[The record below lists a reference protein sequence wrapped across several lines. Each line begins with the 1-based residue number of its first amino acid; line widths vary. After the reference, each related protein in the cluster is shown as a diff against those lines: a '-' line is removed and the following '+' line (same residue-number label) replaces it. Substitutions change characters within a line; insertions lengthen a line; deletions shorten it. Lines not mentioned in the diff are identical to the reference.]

1 MRERCF
7 RTVLSSPIGAPA
19 SSSRRV
25 TASLSSRVIPSG
37 GAVSSAEPPPEI
49 RTKTRSRSPA
59 RRAIARTSSAAATLA
74 ASGSGCPASTTRTRD
89 VGAVCPYLT
98 LTTPALIRAPRI
110 SSGAAAIAAPALPPP
125 TTKMP
130 AKRFR
135 SGASPKTTSRWPS
148 SVRARRI
155 APRGSAPC
163 SAASRHRAAARR
175 RGAGAPCWKNAS
187 GSRRIREDGF
197 PQRTSSI
204 RPDCLHARRPDALPL
219 QRPAHHVPGQ
229 RRKAV
234 HFSHVEEKDGLRLP
248 APRRPDCSPCR
259 ALVGEMARGTEDAV
273 LQKPGVPADAEQ
285 PRVVV
290 GLEQDHVRRGQA
302 LPQCPVY
309 VPQIV
314 GHHHLQAVHAQRETY
329 RFDGVVRD
337 EKRLDGEGA
346 DVERGP
352 GGEALC
358 GGGAEEVRRLLQR
371 VFVGQD
377 GNARRAGQG
386 PNAARVV
393 VVFVGQ

>member
-98 LTTPALIRAPRI
+98 LTTPALIRSPRI
-110 SSGAAAIAAPALPPP
+110 SSSAAAIAAPALPPP
-125 TTKMP
+125 TTKMA

-135 SGASPKTTSRWPS
+135 SDASPKTTSQWPS
-148 SVRARRI
+148 SVRARRT
-155 APRGSAPC
+155 AARGSAAC
-163 SAASRHRAAARR
+163 SAAS
-175 RGAGAPCWKNAS
+175 GS
-187 GSRRIREDGF
+187 GRIREEGF
-197 PQRTSSI
+197 PQRTSGI
-204 RPDCLHARRPDALPL
+204 RPDRLYARRPDALPL
-219 QRPAHHVPGQ
+219 QRPAHHIPGQ
-229 RRKAV
+229 RRQVV
-234 HFSHVEEKDGLRLP
+234 HLAGVEEKDGLRLP

-259 ALVGEMARGTEDAV
+259 ALVGEVPGGAEDAV
-273 LQKPGVPADAEQ
+273 LQKPGIPADAEQ

-290 GLEQDHVRRGQA
+290 GLEQDHVRRRQA
-302 LPQCPVY
+302 LPQCAVY
-309 VPQIV
+309 VTQIV
-314 GHHHLQAVHAQRETY
+314 GHHHLQAVHAQREAH
-329 RFDGVVRD
+329 RFDGVVGD

-352 GGEALC
+352 G
-358 GGGAEEVRRLLQR
+358 
-371 VFVGQD
+371 
-377 GNARRAGQG
+377 
-386 PNAARVV
+386 AARVV
-393 VVFVGQ
+393 VVFVGQQDRAEVR